1 MTKEELVDE
10 FKSTL
15 GEDFDIDNTELQLI
29 CSSPFRFLKERIME
43 GTLKDVKFKYLG
55 KFEVNIPMIKY
66 SKKTLEEK
74 FKSGEVTEERYL
86 KRMKI
91 LNQVDEN

>member
-1 MTKEELVDE
+1 MTKEELVEE

-15 GEDFDIDNTELQLI
+15 TEDLNISSKELQLV

-55 KFEVNIPMIKY
+55 KFEVNMPMIKY
-66 SKKTLEEK
+66 SKKTLEKK
-74 FKSGEVTEERYL
+74 FESGEITEERYI

-91 LNQVDEN
+91 LNQVNED